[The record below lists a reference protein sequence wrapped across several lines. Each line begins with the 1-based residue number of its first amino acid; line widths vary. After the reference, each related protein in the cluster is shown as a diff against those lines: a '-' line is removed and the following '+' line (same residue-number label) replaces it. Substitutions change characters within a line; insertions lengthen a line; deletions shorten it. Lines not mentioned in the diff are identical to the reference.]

1 MLSKLPPIV
10 MLAALPAAAP
20 AQQATATASFCERLA
35 PKLGM
40 KPNLKRGGNVREGG
54 WEVSLMKGVGPALFG
69 GSVNASFSLESLG
82 ANSAA
87 EQARLKDACS
97 MTPKGVLCKVE
108 GPARL
113 TIGTKAGKVEAE
125 ALPGERADVEMR
137 RATLSC
143 HDG

>member
-1 MLSKLPPIV
+1 
-10 MLAALPAAAP
+10 
-20 AQQATATASFCERLA
+20 
-35 PKLGM
+35 
-40 KPNLKRGGNVREGG
+40 
-54 WEVSLMKGVGPALFG
+54 MKGVGPALFG
-69 GSVNASFSLESLG
+69 GSVNASFSRESLG
-82 ANSAA
+82 ASSAV

-97 MTPKGVLCKVE
+97 MTPKGVLCKAE

-113 TIGTKAGKVEAE
+113 TIGTKAGKVETE

>member
-1 MLSKLPPIV
+1 MLSKLPLIAI
-10 MLAALPAAAP
+10 LAALPAAAP
-20 AQQATATASFCERLA
+20 VQQPAATASFCARLA

-40 KPNLKRGGNVREGG
+40 KPNVKRGGNIREGG
-54 WEVSLMKGVGPALFG
+54 WEVSLLKGLGPALFG
-69 GSVNASFSLESLG
+69 GSFNASFSVEPLDATSVSEH
-82 ANSAA
+82 
-87 EQARLKDACS
+87 ARLKDACG
-97 MTPKGVLCKVE
+97 MTPKGVLCKVT

-113 TIGTKAGKVEAE
+113 TVGTKAGKVETE

>member
-1 MLSKLPPIV
+1 VLSKLPLIA
-10 MLAALPAAAP
+10 MLVLLPAATP
-20 AQQATATASFCERLA
+20 IEQAARTASFCERLA

-40 KPNLKRGGNVREGG
+40 KPNAKRGGQIREGG
-54 WEVSLMKGVGPALFG
+54 WEVSLVKGLGPVLFG
-69 GSVNASFSLESLG
+69 GSFNASFSVEPLDATSVSEH
-82 ANSAA
+82 
-87 EQARLKDACS
+87 ARLKDACD
-97 MTPKGVLCKVE
+97 MTTKGVVCKIT

-113 TIGTKAGKVEAE
+113 TIGTKAGKVDAE

>member
-1 MLSKLPPIV
+1 MPSKLPLIA
-10 MLAALPAAAP
+10 MLFMLPAAAP
-20 AQQATATASFCERLA
+20 IEQAATTSSFCERLA

-40 KPNLKRGGNVREGG
+40 KPNLKRGGKIREGG
-54 WEVSLMKGVGPALFG
+54 WDVSLVKGLGPALFG
-69 GSVNASFSLESLG
+69 GSFNASFSLEPLD
-82 ANSAA
+82 AASAS
-87 EQARLKDACS
+87 EHARLKDACD
-97 MTPKGVLCKVE
+97 MTPKGVLCKVT

-113 TIGTKAGKVEAE
+113 TIGTKAGKVVTE